1 VETPDMNLQMR
12 ALKEEDLEQVKNV
25 SFSVWEDDYVPDNY
39 ITWICDP
46 FWIPFGI
53 FDESSLLGFTS
64 LQLIPDANHAWV
76 KALRI
81 HVDHQ
86 NEGLGSKLTEFLI
99 ERAQEHGVRRLWYA
113 TSSRNTASQR
123 IAEKNDFTLINEVGY
138 FRLARPFP
146 PHQTPSPNIELLDT
160 NIERIIEY
168 LTVYPDLMPTDTVPI
183 AWNFETKDHD
193 GLKRIEQ
200 KAKFKIVLIDG
211 IPVALRYAF
220 FRERGDVK
228 SVICSIYATD
238 RSVFVDLV
246 ARSLEEY
253 ENSEVDRIVFFLG
266 PNATEWSQ
274 TLGIIPEEYNDRKFI
289 LYEKLLSD

>member
-1 VETPDMNLQMR
+1 MTPDMNLHMR
-12 ALKEEDLEQVKNV
+12 ALVEEDLEQVKHV
-25 SFSVWEDDYVPDNY
+25 SLSVWEDDYVPDNF
-39 ITWICDP
+39 ITWVSDQY
-46 FWIPFGI
+46 WIPLGI
-53 FDESSLLGFTS
+53 FEKSSLLGFIS
-64 LQLIPDANHAWV
+64 LQLIPNANHAWI

-81 HVDHQ
+81 HANHQ
-86 NEGLGSKLTEFLI
+86 NEGLGTRLTEFLI
-99 ERAQEHGVRRLWYA
+99 KKAQEHGVKRLWYA

-123 IAEKNDFTLINEVGY
+123 IAEKNGFTLINKVGY
-138 FRLARPFP
+138 FRLDRPFP

-160 NIERIIEY
+160 NIDRIIEY
-168 LTVYPDLMPTDTVPI
+168 LTVYPDLMPTDTVPTG
-183 AWNFETKDHD
+183 WHFETKDQD

-200 KAKFKIVLIDG
+200 KTKFKIVLIDG

-220 FRERGDVK
+220 FRERRDVK

-274 TLGIIPEEYNDRKFI
+274 TLGVIPEEYMDRKFI
-289 LYEKLLSD
+289 LYEKMLSD